1 VNVVDLLFFNFITF
15 FTIIDFC
22 IFDYVFLVNKASV
35 VIENGEHAFSSVRLS
50 LEFFIVGRRGVVMF
64 N

>member
-1 VNVVDLLFFNFITF
+1 MNVVDLLFFIFITV

-22 IFDYVFLVNKASV
+22 IFDYVFLVNNASIV
-35 VIENGEHAFSSVRLS
+35 TENGEHAFSIVRLS
-50 LEFFIVGRRGVVMF
+50 LEFFIVGRSGVAMF